1 MMVDSVYEQLAA
13 RLDAIPNGYP
23 RTESRVELR
32 LLEKLFTPEEAA
44 IAVAMRL
51 TPESPADIAQRAGIE
66 KAAARRLLK
75 GMIRNGLIGAKRGE
89 HGLLFHLIPFVVGIY
104 EFNLHRMDEEFA
116 ALFERYMQETRGG
129 AILSYDPPVHRVI
142 PIQESIATGMDI
154 APYAQASNLLEQAR
168 AWGVRDCICRVQQK
182 LVGKGCDHPVEVCL
196 AFSPVENWF
205 DNDPGTRALTK
216 QEALQVLQ
224 EAADAGLVH
233 TIGNH
238 HDGHF
243 YICNCCIC
251 SCGILR
257 GIAEFDIPTAV
268 AHSDFR
274 AVVDQDIC
282 SGCEDCVDRCQFDAL
297 SIQDMVAAVAYQ
309 RCVGCGQCVTTCSTG
324 ALSMEPRPT
333 ADRDPIPD
341 NIEAWMVERAKK
353 RGIDL
358 ANIL

>member
-1 MMVDSVYEQLAA
+1 MVNPVYEQLAD

-23 RTESRVELR
+23 RTESQVELR
-32 LLEKLFTPEEAA
+32 LLEKLFTPEEAS
-44 IAVAMRL
+44 IAVVMCL

-66 KAAARRLLK
+66 KVTARRLLK
-75 GMIRNGLIGAKRGE
+75 EMLRNGLIGVKKGGY
-89 HGLLFHLIPFVVGIY
+89 GLGFHLIPFVVGIY

-116 ALFERYMQETRGG
+116 NLFERYVQETRGR
-129 AILSYDPPVHRVI
+129 AVLSFGPPVHRVI
-142 PIQESIATGMDI
+142 PVQESIATGMEI
-154 APYAQASNLLEQAR
+154 APYAQASNLLGQAR

-205 DNDPGTRALTK
+205 DHDPSTRPLTK
-216 QEALQVLQ
+216 QEALQLLQ

-274 AVVDQDIC
+274 AVVDDDIC
-282 SGCEDCVDRCQFDAL
+282 SGCGDCLDRCQFDAL
-297 SIQDMVAAVAYQ
+297 SVQEFVAVVAEQ
-309 RCVGCGQCVTTCSTG
+309 RCVGCGQCVMACPTG
-324 ALSMEPRPT
+324 ALSMKPRPT

-341 NIEAWMVERAKK
+341 NIEAWMVERAKQ